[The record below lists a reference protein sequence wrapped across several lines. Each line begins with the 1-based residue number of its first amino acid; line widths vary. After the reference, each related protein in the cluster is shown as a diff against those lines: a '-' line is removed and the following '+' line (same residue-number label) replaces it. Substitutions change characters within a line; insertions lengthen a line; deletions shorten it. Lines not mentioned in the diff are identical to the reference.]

1 MVAYV
6 YIVASKKD
14 GALYIGVTTQLAQ
27 RMEQHAAGVIGHTA
41 RYNIRQLVHLE
52 EFEDLRDARER
63 EWRLKKWKRAWK
75 VELIEASNPDWRDL
89 RSEIR
94 A

>member
-6 YIVASKKD
+6 YVLASKKD
-14 GALYIGVTTQLAQ
+14 GSLYIGETTQLAQ

-41 RYNIRQLVHLE
+41 RYNIRHLVHLE
-52 EFEDLRDARER
+52 EFEDLQDARER

-75 VELIEASNPDWRDL
+75 VALIEAGNPDWRDL
-89 RSEIR
+89 RSEIGT
-94 A
+94 